1 MRTWPWAPTCGFG
14 RSAPAVEPG
23 SEEQSRARRSG
34 AGPGRPSQGR
44 ARSRPKGTP
53 APPGRQVRFS
63 AGRRPGRAP
72 HAAGGPAP
80 LPLRRHPPGARGG
93 RCAASRCIAAAGG
106 PRRRRA
112 APRRGHSARRHRLA
126 QEQPAGAAAAAMAK
140 EGAQRAEETEQMI
153 EKEGGKEAAEGSAAG
168 SLRAGDTKEMRA
180 VVLSA
185 FGGLN
190 KLRVSK
196 KAMPEPQEG
205 ELKIRVKAWSSIA
218 SRPLHPRGAGG
229 CGSPWGGRAGA
240 VRARSLPGGC

>member
-1 MRTWPWAPTCGFG
+1 MRMWPQAPTCGF
-14 RSAPAVEPG
+14 RLSAVEPG
-23 SEEQSRARRSG
+23 AEERSRAGG
-34 AGPGRPSQGR
+34 AEPGRPSRRSEREAASRALPPRPAARCDFRQG
-44 ARSRPKGTP
+44 G
-53 APPGRQVRFS
+53 G
-63 AGRRPGRAP
+63 PGRAP
-72 HAAGGPAP
+72 HDAGGPALLT
-80 LPLRRHPPGARGG
+80 LPLRPARTRDPRGAPRRGG
-93 RCAASRCIAAAGG
+93 GWRCAASRCIAAAGG

-205 ELKIRVKAWSSIA
+205 ELKIRVKAWFSIA
-218 SRPLHPRGAGG
+218 SRPLHPRGG
-229 CGSPWGGRAGA
+229 
-240 VRARSLPGGC
+240 